1 MKNATTFSRL
11 AMAVL
16 LAGAAI
22 ATASCDKDKDE
33 PAPDSDTITLRIS
46 VNDYDASGQNVHHWD
61 DGDCIFIFDR
71 RNPDDCLGFACHISD
86 SEGWIFNRNSYSG
99 SESRQVRIF
108 HSRTY
113 DSSSNVYGGYTKPA
127 VTSSDPAYIGEGNLS
142 VRNGHFN
149 LSGGLR
155 PTTARINFSGAADEY
170 MLDYGIYSLSIESGE
185 SMSTLYWPNPLQYS
199 GERSFY
205 NNVIPR
211 VKIGSTVYRYTGPEA
226 SAQLYGGQT
235 VNLPFPTENPSLWE
249 SAEYVSTQSSLA
261 QFNIYPSS
269 STKTILSGNLQS
281 PIGFLVYLNYEW
293 HPYSDISTNP
303 DHNYPFVCRL
313 YDGNN
318 SYNDIILTELGTG
331 NLEWTQSFSWSE
343 TSFSRMDFV
352 ADDYDVYVTVPK
364 AIIANF

>member
-1 MKNATTFSRL
+1 MYK
-11 AMAVL
+11 
-16 LAGAAI
+16 
-22 ATASCDKDKDE
+22 
-33 PAPDSDTITLRIS
+33 
-46 VNDYDASGQNVHHWD
+46 
-61 DGDCIFIFDR
+61 
-71 RNPDDCLGFACHISD
+71 
-86 SEGWIFNRNSYSG
+86 
-99 SESRQVRIF
+99 RQ
-108 HSRTY
+108 
-113 DSSSNVYGGYTKPA
+113 
-127 VTSSDPAYIGEGNLS
+127 
-142 VRNGHFN
+142 
-149 LSGGLR
+149 
-155 PTTARINFSGAADEY
+155 
-170 MLDYGIYSLSIESGE
+170 
-185 SMSTLYWPNPLQYS
+185 
-199 GERSFY
+199 FY